1 MFSTSRNPDG
11 MQPVN
16 PLPPRYR
23 WARLDSLDWWTARYD
38 RPLERSACV
47 ACLFQSRQRWVE
59 TKRRWPE
66 LFAEAWRSQWRL
78 SSGRPARD
86 GQQTQDIETTVDT
99 GAPTLRY
106 DGPASHGVRPGD
118 CSGL

>member
-47 ACLFQSRQRWVE
+47 ACPFQSRQRWVK
-59 TKRRWPE
+59 TKRRWPGCSPRRGGPNGD
-66 LFAEAWRSQWRL
+66 FQVVVQHGTAN
-78 SSGRPARD
+78 RPR
-86 GQQTQDIETTVDT
+86 T
-99 GAPTLRY
+99 
-106 DGPASHGVRPGD
+106 
-118 CSGL
+118 